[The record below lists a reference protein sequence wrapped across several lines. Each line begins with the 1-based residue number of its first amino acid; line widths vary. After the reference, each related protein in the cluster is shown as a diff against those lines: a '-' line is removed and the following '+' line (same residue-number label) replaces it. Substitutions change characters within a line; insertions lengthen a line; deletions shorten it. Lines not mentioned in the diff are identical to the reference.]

1 MRERDAAAGDAGSE
15 RGGKMNWKKI
25 FSETTNKD
33 ILSMIFCAEIALNIA
48 TNGKGKIVHPG
59 AFLVFHEI
67 IAEIARK
74 SEWLNDACRNADKE
88 MFAPESTEKK
98 ESEANE

>member
-1 MRERDAAAGDAGSE
+1 MRERDAAAGDARSE
-15 RGGKMNWKKI
+15 RGVEMSWKEI
-25 FSETTNKD
+25 FSQTTNKD
-33 ILSMIFCAEIALNIA
+33 ILCMIFCAEIALNIA
-48 TNGKGKIVHPG
+48 KNGEGKIIHPG

-67 IAEIARK
+67 IAEIARR